1 MQRRMLFKSAVLP
14 AAGMA
19 VGKTVAAAEGPVE
32 AAEEI
37 VADVAIAGAGFAG
50 LTAAVTAART
60 GAKVVLLERRAYHGG
75 DGILSVGILASSRSK
90 VHDALGFK
98 GKADLE
104 DYWSAID
111 RGMTDEPLAKVGD
124 NMPNSPIYGGG
135 A

>member
-19 VGKTVAAAEGPVE
+19 AAKTVAAAEAPVE

-90 VHDALGFK
+90 VHHALGFK

-104 DYWSAID
+104 D
-111 RGMTDEPLAKVGD
+111 
-124 NMPNSPIYGGG
+124 
-135 A
+135 